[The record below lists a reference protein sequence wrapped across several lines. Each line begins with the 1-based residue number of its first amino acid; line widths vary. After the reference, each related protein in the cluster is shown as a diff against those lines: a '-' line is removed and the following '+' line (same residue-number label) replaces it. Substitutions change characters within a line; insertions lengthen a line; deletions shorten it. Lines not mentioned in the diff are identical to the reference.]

1 MLRLKGGGWKMKG
14 GDCITMKKL
23 HGLGLVVDQELKE
36 TSISLVVRNAGGKSD
51 SNIEV
56 VSILQVRKMV
66 LKIKD
71 IEMPHIYL
79 HA

>member
-1 MLRLKGGGWKMKG
+1 MKG

-51 SNIEV
+51 SNCEV
-56 VSILQVRKMV
+56 VSILQVRKRLNIWV
-66 LKIKD
+66 W
-71 IEMPHIYL
+71 
-79 HA
+79 AA